1 MPAID
6 LSRRAWVVSVDMGY
20 GHQRA
25 AYPLNEIANERI
37 ITANNDQIISGR
49 ERAIWNWT
57 RVGYETVSRLKGIPL
72 VGKLIFGIYDSLQSI
87 APFYPFKVDAR
98 PTLTVLRI
106 R

>member
-6 LSRRAWVVSVDMGY
+6 PSKRAWVVSVDMGY

-49 ERAIWNWT
+49 ERSIWTWT
-57 RVGYETVSRLKGIPL
+57 RIGYEAVSRLKGLPGI
-72 VGKLIFGIYDSLQSI
+72 GQFIFNAYDSLQS
-87 APFYPFKVDAR
+87 R
-98 PTLTVLRI
+98 G
-106 R
+106 